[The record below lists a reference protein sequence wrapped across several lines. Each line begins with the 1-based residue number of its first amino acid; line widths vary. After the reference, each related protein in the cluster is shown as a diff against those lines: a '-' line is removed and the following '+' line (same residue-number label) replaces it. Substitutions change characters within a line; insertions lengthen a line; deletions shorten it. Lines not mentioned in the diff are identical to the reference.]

1 MPERV
6 RYAFWRWW
14 DKRTQEGQD
23 YLYVTS
29 VCASWSRCSFE
40 STIIEPNALPFSG
53 FALSTSLRA
62 VLTLSNL
69 QRLSRCKK

>member
-1 MPERV
+1 MPQRV
-6 RYAFWRWW
+6 RYAFWPWW
-14 DKRTQEGQD
+14 DKRPQGGQD

-40 STIIEPNALPFSG
+40 STIEPNALSFSG

-62 VLTLSNL
+62 MLTLSNL